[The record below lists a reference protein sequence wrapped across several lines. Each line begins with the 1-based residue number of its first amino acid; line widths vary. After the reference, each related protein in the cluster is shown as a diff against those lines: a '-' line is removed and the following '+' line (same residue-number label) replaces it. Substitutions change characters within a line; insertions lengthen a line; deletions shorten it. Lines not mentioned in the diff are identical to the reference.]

1 MWSSSVNQG
10 NQTNST
16 VWVHF
21 LPIQNSDSWPLKDEW
36 LSKEMKCH
44 KVSQNP
50 GFQTYSCTVYL
61 LRALD
66 SCSNWLFLLLLL
78 FFLGQEE
85 TKNFG
90 CKILPAFPSLECE
103 PGVIRIKYDWS
114 LHFPFWPTEINF
126 VYYFGVA
133 QTFLK
138 CGCFQVT
145 TRDIHFLYKSQ

>member
-10 NQTNST
+10 NQANST

-21 LPIQNSDSWPLKDEW
+21 LPVLNSDSWPLKDER

-44 KVSQNP
+44 KLSQNP
-50 GFQTYSCTVYL
+50 GFQTHSCTVYL
-61 LRALD
+61 PRALA
-66 SCSNWLFLLLLL
+66 SCSNWLVL
-78 FFLGQEE
+78 FIYFFRTGKNP
-85 TKNFG
+85 KNFG
-90 CKILPAFPSLECE
+90 CEILPAFASLQCE

-114 LHFPFWPTEINF
+114 VYFPYWWTEINF
-126 VYYFGVA
+126 VFYYFRVA

-145 TRDIHFLYKSQ
+145 RDIHFLYKS